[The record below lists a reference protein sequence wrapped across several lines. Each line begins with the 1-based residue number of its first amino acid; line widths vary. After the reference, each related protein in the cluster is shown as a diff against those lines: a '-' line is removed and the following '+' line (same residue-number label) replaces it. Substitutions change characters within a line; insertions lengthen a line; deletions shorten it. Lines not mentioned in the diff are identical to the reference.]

1 MSSAICVIVMV
12 ILFKVKPL
20 IFQLALSEMDMTSA
34 TNTKS
39 NENIGHP
46 CYFLPLINQGFP
58 NIEVTLIQKEEKG

>member
-20 IFQLALSEMDMTSA
+20 IFLLALSEMDMTSA

-46 CYFLPLINQGFP
+46 CLIPL
-58 NIEVTLIQKEEKG
+58 EVMKASLACLY